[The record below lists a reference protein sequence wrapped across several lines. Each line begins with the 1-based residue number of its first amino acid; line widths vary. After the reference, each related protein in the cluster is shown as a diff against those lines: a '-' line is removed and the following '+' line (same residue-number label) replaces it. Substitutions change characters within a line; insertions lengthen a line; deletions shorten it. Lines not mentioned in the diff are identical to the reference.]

1 MRLLLLALACAAAC
15 FAACSAATAKLGM
28 PKGAMLWVYR
38 CDDNATSWQE
48 LVQYLGDVAKPAGVT
63 SVSLCAYRIKADGS
77 FGYRASVASPVLSLL
92 PSRGTATVSQRTDG
106 DWWLAH

>member
-1 MRLLLLALACAAAC
+1 
-15 FAACSAATAKLGM
+15 M

-38 CDDNATSWQE
+38 CDDNATSWEE

-77 FGYRASVASPVLSLL
+77 FGYRALIASVASAC
-92 PSRGTATVSQRTDG
+92 SRTLKPPCA
-106 DWWLAH
+106 

>member
-1 MRLLLLALACAAAC
+1 MRLLLLALAYAAAC
-15 FAACSAATAKLGM
+15 FAPPCSAATAKLGM

-48 LVQYLGDVAKPAGVT
+48 LVQYLGGVAKPAGVS

-77 FGYRASVASPVLSLL
+77 FGYRASVASLVVSLCL
-92 PSRGTATVSQRTDG
+92 LMP
-106 DWWLAH
+106 